1 MMSPSQS
8 PKVDDVGSEPE
19 SAALTH
25 TLKQNALS
33 GSSTEITQIGPGC
46 VPAHLESYQFW
57 QPGRHIGDFV
67 LLSKLGQGGLGT
79 VFLAKQLSLDRQVAL
94 KVTDATVAGASEG
107 LALANLEHD
116 NIVKVYSGFS
126 ELTSKKHCLCLQ
138 YVPGTT
144 LGNAIA
150 HLYAKD
156 RRPATGN
163 DFLAAI
169 DALASGESR
178 FDPASLRDRAALEG
192 DDFIQAVCRIGEQ
205 LAGALAF
212 AHGRGVLHCDVKP
225 GNILITP
232 YGRPMLVDF
241 NVSVSCGA
249 SVTGGTPKY
258 MSPEQMAA
266 ACGVPDAVAVDERS
280 DLYSLGIVLFQLA
293 TGVLPSAETRKLE
306 ADLPPELAAVIRR
319 CLQANPMDRYQ
330 SAAALREALAGVR
343 AIHTAQRRLPPPH
356 KLGRWTIRHP
366 ILVMLAF
373 ALLPH
378 FVGTFQ
384 NVIYNAVE
392 LKLNEKQHRI
402 FTMLV
407 IGYDLLAYS
416 VCVTIA
422 IRLLRRLYRDLLQ
435 VQIGGATPDQ
445 FDAVRN
451 RALDL
456 GRWGIGLAFV
466 GWLPGS
472 ILFPLVIDHFGGEV
486 RLTTSQYVHFLISFV
501 LSGIVGMVYS
511 YYGILYVV
519 LRGLYPY
526 LWNPERFHA
535 TTAAAELDRGTHFFG
550 PFMVLANLIPLSGA
564 ILLIVFGEKD
574 KKEMTLG
581 FRLLVSCLI
590 GVGMAGV
597 IGLVRVIDHLN
608 QLANAWTET
617 RDGAS

>member
-1 MMSPSQS
+1 MMSPSQT

-25 TLKQNALS
+25 TLKQNVLS

-57 QPGRHIGDFV
+57 QPGRQVGDFV

-79 VFLAKQLSLDRQVAL
+79 VFLAKQISLDRQVAL
-94 KVTDATVAGASEG
+94 KVTEATVAGATEG

-266 ACGVPDAVAVDERS
+266 ACGMPDAVAVDERS

-293 TGVLPSAETRKLE
+293 TGVLPSEATRKLE

-330 SAAALREALAGVR
+330 SAAALREALAGAR
-343 AIHTAQRRLPPPH
+343 AIHTAQRRLPLPH

-366 ILVMLAF
+366 ILVLLAF

-392 LKLNEKQHRI
+392 LNLKERQQRI
-402 FTMLV
+402 FTLLV

-422 IRLLRRLYRDLLQ
+422 IRLLRRFHHDLTR
-435 VQIGGATPDQ
+435 VRSGGATPDQ
-445 FDAVRN
+445 FDAVRQ
-451 RALDL
+451 RAIDL
-456 GRWGIGLAFV
+456 GRWGIGLAVV
-466 GWLPGS
+466 GWLPGG
-472 ILFPLVIDHFGGEV
+472 ILFPLVIDHFGGEGGLS
-486 RLTTSQYVHFLISFV
+486 RSQYVHFLISFV

-526 LWNPERFHA
+526 LWSPERFHA

-564 ILLIVFGEKD
+564 ILLIVFGEK
-574 KKEMTLG
+574 EMTLG
-581 FRLLVSCLI
+581 FRLLVSGLI

-597 IGLVRVIDHLN
+597 TGLVRVIDHLN
-608 QLANAWTET
+608 HLANAWTET
-617 RDGAS
+617 REGTS

>member
-1 MMSPSQS
+1 MISQS
-8 PKVDDVGSEPE
+8 QTPKVVIDGSVPE
-19 SAALTH
+19 SSALTH
-25 TLKQNALS
+25 TVKQNLLS

-46 VPAHLESYQFW
+46 VPKHLENYQFW
-57 QPGRHIGDFV
+57 QPGRQVDDFV

-79 VFLAKQLSLDRQVAL
+79 VFLAKQISLDRQVAL
-94 KVTDATVAGASEG
+94 KVTDATVAGATEG

-150 HLYAKD
+150 HLNNKD

-258 MSPEQMAA
+258 MSPEQMASA
-266 ACGVPDAVAVDERS
+266 SGMSDALAVDQRS
-280 DLYSLGIVLFQLA
+280 DLYSLGIVLFELA
-293 TGVLPSAETRKLE
+293 TGVLPSVANRKRE
-306 ADLPPELAAVIRR
+306 ADLPPELATVIRR
-319 CLQANPMDRYQ
+319 CLQPNPIDRYQ
-330 SAAALREALAGVR
+330 SAAALSDALAGVR
-343 AIHTAQRRLPPPH
+343 AIHTAQRRLPSPH
-356 KLGRWTIRHP
+356 TLGRWTIRHP
-366 ILVMLAF
+366 ILVLLAL
-373 ALLPH
+373 ALVPH

-384 NVIYNAVE
+384 NITYNAVE
-392 LKLNEKQHRI
+392 LNLKERQQRI

-407 IGYDLLAYS
+407 VGYDLLAYA
-416 VCVTIA
+416 VCITIA
-422 IRLLRRLYRDLLQ
+422 LRLLRRLHRDLLH
-435 VQIGGATPDQ
+435 VRSGSATPDH

-451 RALDL
+451 RALDV
-456 GRWGIGLAFV
+456 GRWGIGLAVV
-466 GWLPGS
+466 GWLPGG
-472 ILFPLVIDHFGGEV
+472 ILFPLVIDHFGGEGGLS
-486 RLTTSQYVHFLISFV
+486 RSQYVHFLISFV

-526 LWNPERFHA
+526 LWNPERFHIA
-535 TTAAAELDRGTHFFG
+535 TAAAELSRGTRFFG
-550 PFMVLANLIPLSGA
+550 LFMVLANLIPLSGA
-564 ILLIVFGEKD
+564 ILLIVFGES
-574 KKEMTLG
+574 EMTLG
-581 FRLLVSCLI
+581 FRLLVSGLI

-597 IGLVRVIDHLN
+597 TGLVRIIDHLN
-608 QLANAWTET
+608 HLANAWTET
-617 RDGAS
+617 REGAS